1 MTPDSSLRGE
11 PQRSA
16 AQLYSAPSMRA
27 PGLAFAGFLA
37 LASATFAAPA
47 PAPAARPNLV
57 LVTLDTTRADH
68 LGAWGWPYAHTPNL
82 DALAKRGTRFVRC
95 DTVAPITLVSHASI
109 LTGLYPPRHGVRD
122 NGTFALAPK
131 VETMTEALHGA
142 GYGTAAVVSA
152 IVLARRHGLDQGFRT
167 YDDDLGAG
175 YSAGTQESE
184 RQAGPTTDAALAA
197 VGHLRAPYF
206 LWVHYYDPH
215 EEYRPPSDVADKAQG
230 PHRLYDGEIAYMDR
244 ELGRLLRA
252 LPADTVVAVVA
263 DHGEML
269 GDQGELSH
277 GLLLGHGAR
286 RVPLLLAGPGVPA
299 GKDEE
304 CLVRTVDVAPTLMRL
319 AGLPVPRGVDGVSLL
334 PLPSGGGDC
343 KRRSYSES
351 FLPFFAYKW
360 YPLRT
365 LSDGAFLYLQAPQPS
380 LFHIAVDPDEASDL
394 AREHPQ
400 TVEPWRRRLEEML
413 RAMGESLTPQVK
425 AENVLSAEQRAQ
437 LESLGYVSGASG
449 GQVKGDLPDP
459 RAMAPVAQTL
469 HRAVVTIQQGR
480 CAEALPDL
488 QKIVKQ
494 DPHNFP
500 ALQLAGQCVRDA
512 GRESD
517 ALALFQRAAK
527 ENELSAVPLAN
538 MGGSYLALGK
548 RDDAERMFRQALAL
562 DATQPESATNLARI
576 LREKGNGK
584 AAIEVL
590 DGTLAAGS
598 HDPTVYLER
607 GTALAEAGKLEPAL
621 RDFREAARRNPADPV
636 ALENAARAVYLLGRP
651 REAAQTYETLLRLAP
666 NRGDVWKTV
675 GALYLEELGERAE
688 AERCFRRALQLET
701 DPAERAKLEELLREP

>member
-1 MTPDSSLRGE
+1 MDGATVL
-11 PQRSA
+11 
-16 AQLYSAPSMRA
+16 MRA
-27 PGLAFAGFLA
+27 PRLAFAGFLT
-37 LASATFAAPA
+37 LASAAFAAPA
-47 PAPAARPNLV
+47 AAPVARPNLV

-122 NGTFALAPK
+122 NGTFALAPR
-131 VETMTEALHGA
+131 VETVTETLRAA
-142 GYGTAAVVSA
+142 GYDTAAVVSA
-152 IVLARRHGLDQGFRT
+152 IVLAKRHGLDQGFRA
-167 YDDDLGAG
+167 YDDDLGTG
-175 YSAGTQESE
+175 YSAGTEESE
-184 RQAGPTTDAALAA
+184 RQAGPTTEAALATLA
-197 VGHLRAPYF
+197 KLRAPYF

-215 EEYRPPSDVADKAQG
+215 EEYRPPSDLADAARG
-230 PHRLYDGEIAYMDR
+230 PNRLYDGEIAYVDR

-252 LPADTVVAVVA
+252 LPADTVVAVVG

-269 GDQGELSH
+269 GEQGELSH
-277 GLLLGHGAR
+277 GLLLGHGVR

-299 GKDEE
+299 GKNEE
-304 CLVRTVDVAPTLMRL
+304 CLVRTVDVAPTLLKL
-319 AGLPVPRGVDGVSLL
+319 AGLPARRGLDGASLL
-334 PLPSGGGDC
+334 PLPSANQAGGDC

-360 YPLRT
+360 YPLRS

-380 LFHIAVDPDEASDL
+380 LFHVAADPEESGDL
-394 AREHPQ
+394 ARQHPR
-400 TVEPWRRRLEEML
+400 TVEPWKKRLEEL
-413 RAMGESLTPQVK
+413 LATMGESLTPQVK

-437 LESLGYVSGASG
+437 LESLGYVSGAAG
-449 GQVKGDLPDP
+449 GQVKADLPDP
-459 RAMAPVAQTL
+459 RAMTAVAQTL
-469 HRAVVTIQQGR
+469 HRSVQMIQQGR

-562 DATQPESATNLARI
+562 DPTQPESATNLARL
-576 LREKGNGK
+576 LRERGDGK
-584 AAIEVL
+584 RAIEVL
-590 DGTLAAGS
+590 DGALAAGS
-598 HDPTVYLER
+598 HDPRVYLER
-607 GTALAEAGKLEPAL
+607 GTALAEAGKVEPAL
-621 RDFREAARRNPADPV
+621 RDFREAARRSPSDPV
-636 ALENAARAVYLLGRP
+636 PLENAARAAYLLGRA
-651 REAAQTYETLLRLAP
+651 REAAQTYETLLRIAP
-666 NRGDVWKTV
+666 DRGDLWKTL
-675 GALYLEELGERAE
+675 GALYLEELGERGE
-688 AERCFRRALQLET
+688 AERCFRRALQLEH
-701 DPAERAKLEELLREP
+701 DPAERAKLEELLRQQ